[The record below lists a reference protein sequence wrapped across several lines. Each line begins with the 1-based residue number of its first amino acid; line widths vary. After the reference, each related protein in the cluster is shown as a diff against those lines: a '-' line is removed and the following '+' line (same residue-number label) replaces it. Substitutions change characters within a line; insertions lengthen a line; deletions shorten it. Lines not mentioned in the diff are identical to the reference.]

1 MTYLDTC
8 HFIHPVCVCMYLVF
22 IYVYISSNIYVSAF
36 VLHNIT
42 IIVIHLYSNN
52 FAYSISFFW
61 IVIRFYWILLC
72 SFFFPFQGWV
82 LPVYSSMFW
91 LIQPLFFC
99 CQLYNL
105 TVKLRTMLL
114 LIIGSILTSFKFNL
128 SSWQIKCVKFIYSN
142 NIYVFLPFVFNVPWK
157 FLDFITSYFFIPCF
171 FLVMTFTSSSCT

>member
-1 MTYLDTC
+1 MFLL
-8 HFIHPVCVCMYLVF
+8 I
-22 IYVYISSNIYVSAF
+22 
-36 VLHNIT
+36 VLHNIA
-42 IIVIHLYSNN
+42 IIMIHLYSNN
-52 FAYSISFFW
+52 FAYSISFFLNSYSFLLNPSML
-61 IVIRFYWILLC
+61 IFLSISRLSSSCLQFHVLVNPTVI
-72 SFFFPFQGWV
+72 
-82 LPVYSSMFW
+82 
-91 LIQPLFFC
+91 FC

>member
-1 MTYLDTC
+1 MFLL
-8 HFIHPVCVCMYLVF
+8 I
-22 IYVYISSNIYVSAF
+22 

-42 IIVIHLYSNN
+42 IIMIHLYSNN

-61 IVIRFYWILLC
+61 IVFLFLLT
-72 SFFFPFQGWV
+72 
-82 LPVYSSMFW
+82 SSM
-91 LIQPLFFC
+91 LIFLSSSRLSSSYLQFHALVNLTFIFC

-114 LIIGSILTSFKFNL
+114 PNLGSILISFKFNL
-128 SSWQIKCVKFIYSN
+128 SSWQIKCVKLIYSN

>member
-1 MTYLDTC
+1 MTCLDTC
-8 HFIHPVCVCMYLVF
+8 HFIHPVCVRMYLVF

-52 FAYSISFFW
+52 FAYSISFFLNSYSFLLNPFML
-61 IVIRFYWILLC
+61 IFLSISRLSSSCLQFHVLVNPTVI
-72 SFFFPFQGWV
+72 
-82 LPVYSSMFW
+82 
-91 LIQPLFFC
+91 FC

-128 SSWQIKCVKFIYSN
+128 SS
-142 NIYVFLPFVFNVPWK
+142 
-157 FLDFITSYFFIPCF
+157 
-171 FLVMTFTSSSCT
+171 